1 MLNLTKKQLRKLKIN
16 QMRNTPILPLNNL
29 SKINNIDNDITPT
42 NNNNNNNDFS
52 NDTKLSTPTPNAN

>member
-42 NNNNNNNDFS
+42 NNNNDSS

>member
-42 NNNNNNNDFS
+42 NNNNNDSS
-52 NDTKLSTPTPNAN
+52 NDTKLSTPTPNVK